1 MLPMAITNDMVV
13 AIAPND
19 ENEIKLHHIDSNS
32 YQAITVNPANIV
44 IDARKH
50 LWSNYFLAGVKGIL
64 DHAKVQSPRGCNL
77 MVHGNVP
84 VVCDR
89 VVLYIR

>member
-1 MLPMAITNDMVV
+1 MPIAIANDMVV
-13 AIAPND
+13 AIALSDD
-19 ENEIKLHHIDSNS
+19 ETIHLHHTEGSTYASVVVD
-32 YQAITVNPANIV
+32 PKNIA

-64 DHAKVQSPRGCNL
+64 DHAKTSQPRGCYL

-84 VVCDR
+84 IV
-89 VVLYIR
+89 